1 MLGGSLSCRRSVGT
15 TDAADVATCCEV
27 AAPAYSGYTGKR
39 MEPTT
44 PHSGHSALDP
54 QSSAPG
60 AEPARPGRLLTR
72 PASSVPRAAS
82 VQAAGVAAAQAAPP
96 VSVDIESLVTEDDTP
111 VDNMPS
117 EKQQRLLTE
126 PLYSSWAGP
135 GGGRTFLA
143 AANVGVFAEARN
155 PAIVPDV
162 FLSLDVQVADNW
174 WDKRHRSYF
183 VWEFGKPPDLV
194 VEIVSNREGN
204 EVGSK
209 RFAYA
214 RMGVSYYV
222 IYDPFHRVMRE
233 DVRVYRLRD
242 GSYERQESLRFAE
255 LRLGLRLWE
264 GAFEGVWWSGWLRW
278 TDEHDV
284 LIPTGREQRQR
295 ADQEGQRADQ
305 EGQRADQEGQRADQE
320 GQRADQEGQR
330 ADQEG
335 QRADQEGQR
344 ADQEGQRADQEGQR
358 ADQERHRAEHA
369 EYLLSEERRRAERL
383 AALLRRSGIDPE
395 RG

>member
-1 MLGGSLSCRRSVGT
+1 
-15 TDAADVATCCEV
+15 
-27 AAPAYSGYTGKR
+27 

-44 PHSGHSALDP
+44 SHAGHSALDP

-60 AEPARPGRLLTR
+60 AEPAARGRALTR
-72 PASSVPRAAS
+72 PAPSVPRAAAG
-82 VQAAGVAAAQAAPP
+82 QAAGVAAAPAAPP
-96 VSVDIESLVTEDDTP
+96 ASVDIESLVTEDDTP

-135 GGGRTFLA
+135 GAGRTFLA
-143 AANVGVFAEARN
+143 AANVGVFPEARN

-162 FLSLDVQVADNW
+162 FLSLDVQVHDNF

-209 RFAYA
+209 RLRYA
-214 RMGVSYYV
+214 RMGVGYYV
-222 IYDPFHRVMRE
+222 IYDPLHRVMRE
-233 DVRVYRLRD
+233 DLRVYRLSD
-242 GSYERQESLRFAE
+242 GGYARQQSQRFPE
-255 LRLGLRLWE
+255 LRLGMRLWE
-264 GAFEGVWWSGWLRW
+264 GEFEGVRSRWLRW

-284 LIPTGREQRQR
+284 LIPMGKER
-295 ADQEGQRADQ
+295 AE
-305 EGQRADQEGQRADQE
+305 
-320 GQRADQEGQR
+320 
-330 ADQEG
+330 
-335 QRADQEGQR
+335 
-344 ADQEGQRADQEGQR
+344 
-358 ADQERHRAEHA
+358 RAEHLMA
-369 EYLLSEERRRAERL
+369 QERRRADRL

-395 RG
+395 QA

>member
-1 MLGGSLSCRRSVGT
+1 M
-15 TDAADVATCCEV
+15 
-27 AAPAYSGYTGKR
+27 
-39 MEPTT
+39 
-44 PHSGHSALDP
+44 
-54 QSSAPG
+54 
-60 AEPARPGRLLTR
+60 
-72 PASSVPRAAS
+72 
-82 VQAAGVAAAQAAPP
+82 
-96 VSVDIESLVTEDDTP
+96 SVDIESLVTEDDTP
-111 VDNMPS
+111 VDNLPS

-183 VWEFGKPPDLV
+183 VWEFGKPPELV

-209 RFAYA
+209 RLAYA
-214 RMGVSYYV
+214 RMGVGYYV

-242 GSYERQESLRFAE
+242 GGYERQESLRFAE

-295 ADQEGQRADQ
+295 ADQE
-305 EGQRADQEGQRADQE
+305 
-320 GQRADQEGQR
+320 
-330 ADQEG
+330 
-335 QRADQEGQR
+335 
-344 ADQEGQRADQEGQR
+344 
-358 ADQERHRAEHA
+358 RHRAEHA
-369 EYLLSEERRRAERL
+369 EHLLSEERRRAERL
-383 AALLRRSGIDPE
+383 AALLRRAGIDPE

>member
-1 MLGGSLSCRRSVGT
+1 
-15 TDAADVATCCEV
+15 
-27 AAPAYSGYTGKR
+27 

-44 PHSGHSALDP
+44 PQRHSGHSALDP

-60 AEPARPGRLLTR
+60 AEPARPGRVLTR
-72 PASSVPRAAS
+72 PASIVPRAAS
-82 VQAAGVAAAQAAPP
+82 VQAAGVTAALAAPP

-183 VWEFGKPPDLV
+183 VWEFGKPPELV

-204 EVGSK
+204 EV
-209 RFAYA
+209 
-214 RMGVSYYV
+214 
-222 IYDPFHRVMRE
+222 P
-233 DVRVYRLRD
+233 
-242 GSYERQESLRFAE
+242 
-255 LRLGLRLWE
+255 
-264 GAFEGVWWSGWLRW
+264 
-278 TDEHDV
+278 
-284 LIPTGREQRQR
+284 REQ
-295 ADQEGQRADQ
+295 
-305 EGQRADQEGQRADQE
+305 
-320 GQRADQEGQR
+320 
-330 ADQEG
+330 
-335 QRADQEGQR
+335 
-344 ADQEGQRADQEGQR
+344 
-358 ADQERHRAEHA
+358 
-369 EYLLSEERRRAERL
+369 ERRR
-383 AALLRRSGIDPE
+383 
-395 RG
+395 